1 MISHE
6 QVFRHPTQA
15 SEVRLTVFE
24 RAADTSPV
32 EGLPDEAG
40 FLVTETWRGT
50 SKVVKTL
57 GFFAT
62 RADADACV
70 RRRGDA
76 LTRQLF
82 RPQSP
87 QSPAA

>member
-1 MISHE
+1 MILEE
-6 QVFRHPTQA
+6 QVFQHPTLA

-24 RAADTSPV
+24 RAADMSPV

-57 GFFAT
+57 IFFAT
-62 RADADACV
+62 RAEAETCLRRRADAL
-70 RRRGDA
+70 A
-76 LTRQLF
+76 RQLF
-82 RPQSP
+82 RPVA
-87 QSPAA
+87 PAA

>member
-15 SEVRLTVFE
+15 SEVRLSVFE

-57 GFFAT
+57 GFFAS
-62 RADADACV
+62 RAEADACV
-70 RRRGDA
+70 RRRADA
-76 LTRQLF
+76 LGRQLF
-82 RPQSP
+82 EPR
-87 QSPAA
+87 SPAA

>member
-1 MISHE
+1 MMLE
-6 QVFRHPTQA
+6 QAFQHPTQA
-15 SEVRLTVFE
+15 SEVRLAVFE

-62 RADADACV
+62 RAEAEACV
-70 RRRGDA
+70 RRRADA
-76 LTRQLF
+76 LARQMF
-82 RPQSP
+82 RPVA
-87 QSPAA
+87 PAA